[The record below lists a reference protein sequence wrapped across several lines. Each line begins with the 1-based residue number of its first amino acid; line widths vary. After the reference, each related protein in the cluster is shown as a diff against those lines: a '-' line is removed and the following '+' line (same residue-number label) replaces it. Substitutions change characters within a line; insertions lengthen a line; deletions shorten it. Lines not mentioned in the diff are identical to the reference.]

1 MFKNILWCPV
11 DVPKFP
17 IEHFKPS
24 TNKSWADW
32 DYYKLTERTKTP
44 YDISEF
50 TENAKIQ
57 YSEVIKWIENF
68 PYKNIRNVKF
78 NIQKSFVTPHTDFD
92 FPDKEP
98 LLYKNNRENE
108 PCGYRILING
118 KRENSLFVMDGD
130 KKIYTRMPEDTD
142 VYVLGHTSTTHG
154 VDDEPGRETMFLH
167 FEIDPTENLE
177 LLEKSYKKYKDYAIL
192 KS

>member
-1 MFKNILWCPV
+1 MYEKILWCPV

-17 IEHFKPS
+17 LPNFKPE

-32 DYYKLTERTKTP
+32 KFYRLTEKTDTP
-44 YDISEF
+44 YDITTF
-50 TENAKIQ
+50 TESAKNDYPEI
-57 YSEVIKWIENF
+57 VDWIKNF
-68 PYKNIRNVKF
+68 PYKNIRNIKF

-98 LLYKNNRENE
+98 NVYKNNKENE
-108 PCGYRILING
+108 PCGYRILIRG

-130 KKIYTRMPEDTD
+130 KKVYTRMPEDTD
-142 VYVLGHTSTTHG
+142 VYVLGHTSTVHG
-154 VDDEPGRETMFLH
+154 VDEEPGRETMFLH
-167 FEIDPTENLE
+167 FEIDATEHLK
-177 LLEKSYKKYKDYAIL
+177 LLEKSYNKYKDYAIL